1 MGLMKS
7 SKRVTTRKAGAP
19 WKGQRTDPSTEKK
32 IDAARAMAEQ
42 IAAKLGQKS
51 IEKEKDATQ
60 LTAEAIMRGTE
71 AQPLALTVS
80 KSDGLKHYKKMKNL
94 PTFTLIFTQYLLTK
108 KGIF

>member
-7 SKRVTTRKAGAP
+7 NKRVVQRKAGAP
-19 WKGQRTDPSTEKK
+19 WKGQKTDPSTEKK

-51 IEKEKDATQ
+51 VQVEKDATH

-71 AQPLALTVS
+71 AQPITLTVC
-80 KSDGLKHYKKMKNL
+80 
-94 PTFTLIFTQYLLTK
+94 FQQ
-108 KGIF
+108 